1 MFTQTPVGGR
11 RVRNQRQW
19 SRIITGDRPAAPL
32 PSSGASP
39 SFSYGSPSINP
50 PDIPSLHDT
59 TVGLASAL
67 RAAQRNTQ
75 RKDYINE
82 NITPLK
88 QPKFLKQEFSN
99 TSPPYSLSP
108 KSAERKRGSQRVFKK
123 MDENSDSMDNK
134 FQNNQLDME
143 TSENDSKK
151 NINQDQNMKQNGKL
165 SRYYLREHN
174 SADSASRLSL
184 NYDTTN
190 NSENLEN
197 LESRSY
203 EEEELLYSRLNETDF
218 KDFFEDYDSS
228 IPDDY
233 VNTDSQEYLDDD
245 YEKQANKILNFIHF
259 CWFMIISL
267 SKQFIFYC
275 FNLLMWPIT
284 SLISLISLIIESILK
299 ITIRKTYTIFII
311 LSIILAITIPSLLE
325 KNYVKL
331 KRIYKPYSL
340 SMYNYSDPQNVDEL
354 IQRLV
359 NLEKTLK
366 SYEATIQNMIQDKK
380 DMLKAI
386 KEIDIKGY
394 ENSETTKLL
403 KKEFNVFKNSF
414 EKTKKEISNLNLQ
427 DDKKKS
433 QITDLFHSF
442 SFLQKNTSK
451 CQSQFNDCKNS
462 LSSFNLEVSAIKKS
476 VDSLYKEFNN
486 SQTTFKNDS
495 DDKYIMDKIIKVID
509 SYLPSQLVVKMNPKT
524 KKIDISPEF
533 WILLREIFPDRVEI
547 DGVLKSSFGKE
558 FNKDEDASYLISWT
572 NFFKNNEENIKTF
585 IKAQTKEDLKKSE
598 ENGLIVSKTYF
609 MTTLKENLKKIQNDL
624 ENDFTKMKEH
634 INDRFKKIDYIFKNK
649 IETDHSKYSN
659 NENLS
664 NKAIETLIEAALHKY
679 SSDVLARPD
688 FALYSSGARINPF
701 LTSPTYLQ
709 RPTRFIPRLL
719 SKVFWNIGCTW
730 GYPPAMAINHENTV
744 GMCWAFPGSS
754 GQISIRLSETIFLT
768 DITIEHVHSDIAHDI
783 STAPR
788 DIQFWAQID
797 HPDLQELII
806 QHISPQSQNSIPPSN
821 SYFLIT
827 TMTYNIFST
836 YSIQTFPIP
845 NIIQQL
851 NIPVKNVVFRI
862 LSNWGNDKFTCLYRI
877 RVHGTKLIL
886 NQTTTSNQNK

>member
-19 SRIITGDRPAAPL
+19 SKVITGDRPAAPL

-67 RAAQRNTQ
+67 RAAQKNTQ

-88 QPKFLKQEFSN
+88 QPKFLKQELSN
-99 TSPPYSLSP
+99 TSPLYSP
-108 KSAERKRGSQRVFKK
+108 NPRNIERKKGSQRVLKK
-123 MDENSDSMDNK
+123 MDENLDSSDNH
-134 FQNNQLDME
+134 FQNDQLNMK
-143 TSENDSKK
+143 TSGNNFKK
-151 NINQDQNMKQNGKL
+151 NTDQDQNIKQNEKV
-165 SRYYLREHN
+165 SRYYLREH
-174 SADSASRLSL
+174 DSVDGGSRLSL
-184 NYDTTN
+184 NYDATN

-197 LESRSY
+197 FESRSY
-203 EEEELLYSRLNETDF
+203 EEEELLYSQLNETDF
-218 KDFFEDYDSS
+218 KDFFDNYDSS
-228 IPDDY
+228 IPEDY
-233 VNTDSQEYLDDD
+233 INTDSQEYLDDD

-259 CWFMIISL
+259 CWFMITSL
-267 SKQFIFYC
+267 SRQFIFYC

-284 SLISLISLIIESILK
+284 TLISLFSHIIKSILK
-299 ITIRKTYTIFII
+299 ITIRKVYTIFII
-311 LSIILAITIPSLLE
+311 LSIIFAITIPSLLE
-325 KNYVKL
+325 KNYIKL
-331 KRIYKPYSL
+331 KWIYRPYSL
-340 SMYNYSDPQNVDEL
+340 SIYNHSNPQNMDEL

-366 SYEATIQNMIQDKK
+366 SYEITIQNIIQDKK
-380 DMLKAI
+380 NILKAI
-386 KEIDIKGY
+386 KEIDIKGH

-414 EKTKKEISNLNLQ
+414 EKTKKEILNLNLQ
-427 DDKKKS
+427 DDRKKS

-462 LSSFNLEVSAIKKS
+462 LASFNLEVSAIKKS
-476 VDSLYKEFNN
+476 VDCLYKEFNN
-486 SQTTFKNDS
+486 FQMTFKNDS
-495 DDKYIMDKIIKVID
+495 DDKYITDKIIKVID
-509 SYLPSQLVVKMNPKT
+509 SYLPPQLVVKINPKT

-533 WILLREIFPDRVEI
+533 WILLREIFPDRLEI
-547 DGVLKSSFGKE
+547 DGVLKASFGKE
-558 FNKDEDASYLISWT
+558 LNRDENASYLISWT
-572 NFFKNNEENIKTF
+572 NFLKNNEENMKTF
-585 IKAQTKEDLKKSE
+585 IKTQTKEDLKKSE

-624 ENDFTKMKEH
+624 ENDFTKMKEQ
-634 INDRFKKIDYIFKNK
+634 INDRFKKIDYMFKNK
-649 IETDHSKYSN
+649 TETDHLKYSK
-659 NENLS
+659 NENAF
-664 NKAIETLIEAALHKY
+664 NKAIETLVKAALHKY

-719 SKVFWNIGCTW
+719 SKIFWNIGCTW

-788 DIQFWAQID
+788 DIQFWAHID
-797 HPDLQELII
+797 HPDLQELVI
-806 QHISPQSQNSIPPSN
+806 QHTSPQSLNSIPPSK
-821 SYFLIT
+821 SYFLIA

-845 NIIQQL
+845 TVIQQL
-851 NIPVKNVVFRI
+851 NIPVKNVLFRI

-877 RVHGTKLIL
+877 RVHGTKLTL